1 MSISKKLD
9 ETLSKLDL
17 DSSAKELKERV
28 ISKSMNNLKEKLSG
42 LDIRVE
48 RQKNEVIAEAPKPH
62 YEGTELAE
70 VARKVY
76 RENIKP
82 VVTSDKVAVRDQPST
97 IASRANVRA
106 LSRSLAGMRS
116 SGNEGKT
123 SPVGP
128 NGVGNVGKPS
138 PTGDNGVGNVSG
150 PVGSYYA
157 LTTDMTLEEYEAHV
171 QSIFEGEDCD
181 CKHDKEE
188 KTKKEIKA
196 RGGPPGY
203 PDTSKKTTKEDVV
216 HELEQR
222 LVTLGSTDWI
232 VVDQVLREMARELDV
247 APITLSREF
256 RSIHGMYP
264 DKWIKEH
271 LDLEVCGYMPLEE
284 AVRLNKVG
292 KVYEVTFMF
301 RGGTNRLKFFWPHPG
316 DASKEQMQYEVEK
329 FWPKGRVLAFYPTI
343 DNDQNSNYMVMAPP
357 MTENYHFMQPEDW
370 NEVSEETSEIMK
382 MIYEEE
388 GEPVS
393 PVYAEEEGYFVIIE
407 DHETGEERQVMFT
420 EGGLHAWFSKSKSK
434 DGKGGWVQSDGSTCA
449 RKPGQTSAPKCY
461 SSQRLAALKRS
472 PEGKKKIRSAD
483 SRKKSQ
489 DSGQSSKSGAAKPTM
504 VKTFTDPKDKK
515 KYRSGDQTLKDE
527 SYDPT
532 IDEACWAGYT
542 QKGTKTMFG
551 KQYPNCVKKGKTK
564 KEEVEYVDENVGI
577 GGNRRA
583 NNAPVSQRV
592 GSAEAQRIRDDAKPK
607 PEPEKPD
614 QKANKEWQND
624 YQPVN
629 KDGKKEGGPGR
640 GPGLSDEAANKI
652 RARLGKGP
660 ITKKEEAE
668 MLDGLKTI
676 SEDVCPVCGFD
687 PCQCLEGSVDLV
699 TEGGIKS
706 GHKRPTDQG
715 AGLTQKGV
723 DAENAKTGGNLQTA
737 VTTPPS
743 KLKAGSKA
751 AGRRKSFCARS
762 KSWNGERG
770 KAARSRW
777 NC

>member
-1 MSISKKLD
+1 MGISQKLD
-9 ETLSKLDL
+9 ETLNNLDL
-17 DSSAKELKERV
+17 DSSAKELKEKV
-28 ISKSMNNLKEKLSG
+28 ISKSMKNLKEKMSG
-42 LDIRVE
+42 LDIQVE
-48 RQKNEVIAEAPKPH
+48 RQKQAVEKGELKLR

-76 RENIKP
+76 RDNIKP
-82 VVTSDKVAVRDQPST
+82 VVKAEKVADRDQPST
-97 IASRANVRA
+97 IAGRANLASMART
-106 LSRSLAGMRS
+106 LAGMRN
-116 SGNEGKT
+116 GGDAGKT
-123 SPVGP
+123 SPVGA
-128 NGVGNVGKPS
+128 NGVGNVGKSS
-138 PTGDNGVGNVSG
+138 PTGANGVGNVSNT
-150 PVGSYYA
+150 VGNYYA

-181 CKHDKEE
+181 CEHDKEE

-203 PDTSKKTTKEDVV
+203 PDKSKKTTKEDVV

-256 RSIHGMYP
+256 RSIHGVYP

-271 LDLEVCGYMPLEE
+271 LELEVCGYMPLEE

-343 DNDQNSNYMVMAPP
+343 DNEQNSNYMVMAPP
-357 MTENYHFMQPEDW
+357 MTENYQFLQPEDW

-420 EGGLHAWFSKSKSK
+420 EAGGLHAWFSKSKSK

-489 DSGQSSKSGAAKPTM
+489 DSGQSSKTGAAKPTM

-515 KYRSGDQTLKDE
+515 KYKSGDQTLKDE
-527 SYDPT
+527 SYDPS

-542 QKGTKTMFG
+542 QKGMKTMFG
-551 KQYPNCVKKGKTK
+551 KQYPNCVKKSKVK
-564 KEEVEYVDENVGI
+564 KEEVEQIDEI
-577 GGNRRA
+577 SSDLAMKASR
-583 NNAPVSQRV
+583 
-592 GSAEAQRIRDDAKPK
+592 EAQEKGRIAARDGDSSKATEKRDQAKRIWRGGMDRK
-607 PEPEKPD
+607 R
-614 QKANKEWQND
+614 KEM
-624 YQPVN
+624 
-629 KDGKKEGGPGR
+629 
-640 GPGLSDEAANKI
+640 
-652 RARLGKGP
+652 
-660 ITKKEEAE
+660 KEEA
-668 MLDGLKTI
+668 
-676 SEDVCPVCGFD
+676 VCPVCGYD
-687 PCQCLEGSVDLV
+687 PCQCLEGSVDSL

-706 GHKRPTDQG
+706 GHKRPTEDG

-723 DAENAKTGGNLQTA
+723 DAENAKTGGNLKTA

-743 KLKAGSKA
+743 ELKAGSKA

-762 KSWNGERG
+762 RSWDGERG
-770 KAARSRW
+770 KAARRRW

>member
-1 MSISKKLD
+1 MGISNKLD
-9 ETLSKLDL
+9 ETLE
-17 DSSAKELKERV
+17 ELGFTAGDNIREEV
-28 ISKSMNNLKEKLSG
+28 ISKSLNNLKEKMSG
-42 LDIRVE
+42 LDIQVE
-48 RQKNEVIAEAPKPH
+48 RQKNEVILEAPKPR
-62 YEGTELAE
+62 YEGVELAD
-70 VARKVY
+70 VARGVY
-76 RENIKP
+76 RDNIK
-82 VVTSDKVAVRDQPST
+82 SRDRKDKIDDVQKKDPADKANTPST

-123 SPVGP
+123 SPTGP
-128 NGVGNVGKPS
+128 NGVGNVGKLS
-138 PTGDNGVGNVSG
+138 PTGDDGVGNVSNNFG
-150 PVGSYYA
+150 TYYA
-157 LTTDMTLEEYEAHV
+157 LTTDMTLEEYEKHV

-181 CKHDKEE
+181 CEHEKAE

-203 PDTSKKTTKEDVV
+203 TDKSKTTKEDVV

-256 RSIHGMYP
+256 KSINGMYP

-271 LDLEVCGYMPLEE
+271 LELEVCGYMPLEE

-316 DASKEQMQYEVEK
+316 DASKEDMQREVEK

-343 DNDQNSNYMVMAPP
+343 DNEQTSNYMVMASPV
-357 MTENYHFMQPEDW
+357 TENYQFLQAEEW

-388 GEPVS
+388 GEPIS
-393 PVYAEEEGYFVIIE
+393 PVYAEEDGFFVIIE
-407 DHETGEERQVMFT
+407 DHDTGEERQVMFS
-420 EGGLHAWFSKSKSK
+420 EAGGLHAWFSKSKSK
-434 DGKGGWVQSDGSTCA
+434 DGKAGWVQSDGSTCA

-461 SSQRLAALKRS
+461 SSQRLAALKKS

-483 SRKKSQ
+483 ARKKSK
-489 DSGQSSKSGAAKPTM
+489 DAGQSSKSGAAAPTY

-515 KYRSGDQTLKDE
+515 KYKSGDQTLKDE
-527 SYDPT
+527 SYDPS

-542 QKGTKTMFG
+542 QKGMKTMFG
-551 KQYPNCVKKGKTK
+551 KQYPNCVKKSKTK
-564 KEEVEYVDENVGI
+564 KEE
-577 GGNRRA
+577 
-583 NNAPVSQRV
+583 
-592 GSAEAQRIRDDAKPK
+592 
-607 PEPEKPD
+607 
-614 QKANKEWQND
+614 
-624 YQPVN
+624 
-629 KDGKKEGGPGR
+629 
-640 GPGLSDEAANKI
+640 
-652 RARLGKGP
+652 
-660 ITKKEEAE
+660 TE
-668 MLDGLKTI
+668 MLDDLK
-676 SEDVCPVCGFD
+676 
-687 PCQCLEGSVDLV
+687 DL

-706 GHKRPTDQG
+706 GHKRPTEDG

-723 DAENAKTGGNLQTA
+723 DAENAKTGGNLKTA

-743 KLKAGSKA
+743 KLKPGSKA

-762 KSWNGERG
+762 RSWDGERG
-770 KAARSRW
+770 KAARRRW

>member
-9 ETLSKLDL
+9 ETLSNLDL

-48 RQKNEVIAEAPKPH
+48 RQKNEVIVEASKPH
-62 YEGTELAE
+62 YEGTELADT
-70 VARKVY
+70 ARKVY

-97 IASRANVRA
+97 IANRANVRA

-138 PTGDNGVGNVSG
+138 PTGDNGVGNVSTA
-150 PVGSYYA
+150 VGSYYA

-171 QSIFEGEDCD
+171 QSIFEGEDCG
-181 CKHDKEE
+181 CEHDKEE

-203 PDTSKKTTKEDVV
+203 PDKSKKTTKEDVV

-222 LVTLGSTDWI
+222 LVTLGSSDWI

-256 RSIHGMYP
+256 RSIHGVYP

-357 MTENYHFMQPEDW
+357 MTENYQFLQPEDW

-407 DHETGEERQVMFT
+407 DHETGEERQVMFN
-420 EGGLHAWFSKSKSK
+420 EAGGLHAWFSKSKSK
-434 DGKGGWVQSDGSTCA
+434 DGKPGWVQSDGSSCA

-515 KYRSGDQTLKDE
+515 KYKSGDQTLKDE

-551 KQYPNCVKKGKTK
+551 KKYPNCVKK
-564 KEEVEYVDENVGI
+564 EEV
-577 GGNRRA
+577 
-583 NNAPVSQRV
+583 
-592 GSAEAQRIRDDAKPK
+592 
-607 PEPEKPD
+607 
-614 QKANKEWQND
+614 
-624 YQPVN
+624 
-629 KDGKKEGGPGR
+629 
-640 GPGLSDEAANKI
+640 
-652 RARLGKGP
+652 
-660 ITKKEEAE
+660 
-668 MLDGLKTI
+668 
-676 SEDVCPVCGFD
+676 VCPVCGFD
-687 PCQCLEGSVDLV
+687 PCQCLEGSINEDAEQLDELSGKFLRDASSKANEERRKAHRDGDSARADDKQAQSKRLFRAAQDKKRKEMNEDEVLESMKDLM

-762 KSWNGERG
+762 RSWDGERG
-770 KAARSRW
+770 KAARRRW